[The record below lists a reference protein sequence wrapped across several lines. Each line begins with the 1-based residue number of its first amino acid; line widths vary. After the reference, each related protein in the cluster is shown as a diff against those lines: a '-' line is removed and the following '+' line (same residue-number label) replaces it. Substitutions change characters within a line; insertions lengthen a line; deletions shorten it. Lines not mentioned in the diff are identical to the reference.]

1 VKKMSMKALA
11 ITMGIGAAAGAVAI
25 MMVPRTNPV
34 RKLANKAACK
44 VEDAAYKVTDKV
56 NRTMDQM
63 M

>member
-1 VKKMSMKALA
+1 
-11 ITMGIGAAAGAVAI
+11 MGIGAAAGAVAI